1 MKLERLLQ
9 LSFVLMIAVGGL
21 FSCGETKDAGRA
33 QESTA
38 APVFGQDIQLEGQV
52 ARLVV
57 LQSVKVPVSVRNTSN
72 FSWTPSGDHPVRLA
86 YHWLDKDGRQ
96 VVHDGERT
104 FLAADLPVGSTAKLS
119 ASITAPPAAGD
130 YTLRFTCVQEG
141 VAWFDAEGAKPAEI
155 PVKVNA
161 Q

>member
-1 MKLERLLQ
+1 MLLVRALQ

-21 FSCGETKDAGRA
+21 FSCGENKDVGRP

-38 APVFGQDIQLEGQV
+38 APVFGQDIQLEGQLP
-52 ARLVV
+52 RLAV

-86 YHWLDKDGRQ
+86 YHWFDKDGRK

-104 FLAADLPVGSTAKLS
+104 FLEADLPVGSTTKLS
-119 ASITAPPAAGD
+119 ATVTAPPTAGD
-130 YTLRFTCVQEG
+130 YTLRFTLVEEG
-141 VAWFDAEGAKPAEI
+141 VAWFDDEGAKPVEI
-155 PVKVNA
+155 PVKVEG

>member
-9 LSFVLMIAVGGL
+9 LSFVLMIVVCGL
-21 FSCGETKDAGRA
+21 FSCGENKGVGRA

-38 APVFGQDIQLEGQV
+38 APVFGQDIQLEGQLP
-52 ARLVV
+52 RLVV
-57 LQSVKVPVSVRNTSN
+57 SQSVRVPVSVRNTSN

-86 YHWLDKDGRQ
+86 YHWFDKDGRK

-104 FLAADLPVGSTAKLS
+104 FLAADLPVGSTAKLN
-119 ASITAPPAAGD
+119 ATVTAPPAAGD
-130 YTLRFTCVQEG
+130 YTLRFTFVQEG
-141 VAWFDAEGAKPAEI
+141 VAWFDDEGAKPVEI
-155 PVKVNA
+155 PIKVEG

>member
-9 LSFVLMIAVGGL
+9 LSFVLMIAVVGL
-21 FSCGETKDAGRA
+21 FSCGENKVVGRT
-33 QESTA
+33 QERTA

-86 YHWLDKDGRQ
+86 YHWFDKDGRK

-119 ASITAPPAAGD
+119 ATITAPPTAGD
-130 YTLRFTCVQEG
+130 YTLRLTFVEEG
-141 VAWFDAEGAKPAEI
+141 VAWFDDEGATPVEI
-155 PVKVNA
+155 PVKVEA

>member
-1 MKLERLLQ
+1 MRLERLLQ

-21 FSCGETKDAGRA
+21 FSCGENKDAGIA
-33 QESTA
+33 QESRA

-52 ARLVV
+52 ARLVA

-86 YHWLDKDGRQ
+86 YHWFDKDGRK

-119 ASITAPPAAGD
+119 ATVTAPPTAGD
-130 YTLRFTCVQEG
+130 YTLRLTFVEEG
-141 VAWFDAEGAKPAEI
+141 VAWFDDEGAKPVEI
-155 PVKVNA
+155 PVKVEA
-161 Q
+161 P